1 MILMKQTL
9 LLGTRRGLFMATKDS
24 GRWSVSNPMLLGQ
37 PIFCAGADTRDGVK
51 LLAGRNDAHWGPAI
65 RTSSDFGET
74 WQESEKQPRFAEGSG
89 LAVDAIWQIVPG
101 GADQPNVLYAGVDPA
116 ALFKSEDGGK
126 TWNEVV
132 GLTQHPTRKDWS
144 PGNGGLCLH
153 TILVDPENSK
163 HLVIGIS
170 AVGVFETFDGGANWS
185 LENDGL
191 PVSYPPEQRGNV
203 IGSCVHKLAFAPSA
217 PGAAQRIYQQNH
229 FGLFR
234 REGTG
239 SWQSIQGNNP
249 HTFGFPLAAH
259 PRDRDRAFVIPL
271 TDQSRA
277 PKDGKLGVYETR
289 DAGAS
294 WTAHYRGLPEN
305 NFNGILR
312 DAFAIDNG
320 SPCGLYFG
328 TNSGQ
333 VFASENEGESW
344 EMVADMLPPVNS
356 VRVV

>member
-1 MILMKQTL
+1 MKRTL
-9 LLGTRRGLFMATKDS
+9 LVGTRRGLFIATKDS
-24 GRWSVSNPMLLGQ
+24 GRWHVSNPMLLGQ
-37 PIFCAGADTRDGVK
+37 PIFCAGADARADTK

-65 RTSSDFGET
+65 RYSTDFGET

-101 GADQPNVLYAGVDPA
+101 GKDQPGVLYAGVAPA

-126 TWNEVV
+126 TWNEIE
-132 GLTQHPTRKDWS
+132 GLSKHSTRKDWT

-153 TILVDPENSK
+153 TILVDPDDST
-163 HLVIGIS
+163 HLLVGIS
-170 AVGVFETFDGGANWS
+170 AVGVFESFDGGVSWT

-191 PVSYPPEQRGNV
+191 PVGYPAEPKGNV
-203 IGSCVHKLAFAPSA
+203 IGSCIHKMAFAPSA
-217 PGAAQRIYQQNH
+217 PGMPQRIYQQNH

-239 SWQSIQGNNP
+239 SWQSIQSNNP
-249 HTFGFPLAAH
+249 YSFGFPLAAH
-259 PRDRDRAFVIPL
+259 PRDRERAYVIPL
-271 TDQSRA
+271 AGEVRA
-277 PKDGKLGVYETR
+277 PQDGKLAIYETR

-294 WTAHYRGLPEN
+294 WTPQSKGIPEN
-305 NFNGILR
+305 LYNGVLR
-312 DAFAIDNG
+312 DAFAIDTG
-320 SPCGLYFG
+320 TPCGLYFG

-333 VFASENEGESW
+333 VFASEDEGASW

-356 VRVV
+356 VQVV